1 MTFTDSL
8 LSLTAPES
16 FIRIH
21 QDIWIFSDTPG
32 DSTEPGLHS
41 IEPGLLAEEQV
52 EPLSIRTSSAPPPS
66 TTASAADFDGHV
78 VISLEAEPEPSH
90 GVTLF
95 SGYAYDGTQNNFSH
109 PAWGAVQTPLIS
121 IAPLAYADG
130 ASTPA
135 GGNRPN
141 PRVISNALAQQ
152 DVSIPDPRGLTNVI
166 WAWGQFLDHDLDLTP
181 ELSYQEAARQDRFIS
196 IPVPSGDPYLDPFG
210 TGEVSI
216 ELRDTV
222 RMEGTGTDPSNPS
235 QLPNVVTSW
244 MDGSQVYGSSQ
255 ERALALRSFTA
266 GELLISEGNLLPL
279 NTAGLENDN
288 PTERP
293 PEQLFV
299 AGDVRANENV
309 VLTSLH
315 TLFVREHNRLARQL
329 ALAEPTWSDEQL
341 YQAAR
346 QINAAQ
352 IQSITYNDY
361 LPTLLGVA
369 ALPTYGGYDPSVN
382 PGISRTFSTAA
393 FRLGHTQLSSE
404 IFRIDPDGALIPEGN
419 LSLAESFFPG
429 SGALQQA
436 GIDPILRGLAASASQ
451 RVDTETI
458 GDVRNLLFGFGPAA
472 SARDLFAINI
482 QRGRVNGIA
491 DYNTIREAF
500 GLSRVQSFAEI
511 TSDPSKRAA
520 LTTLY
525 ESVDSID
532 AFVGMLAEDLLPGA
546 SVGETI
552 SAVLVDQ
559 FTRLRAADRYYFENV
574 LSADDLERVQSTQ
587 LSDIILRN
595 TDTKNI
601 QANVFHSGDI
611 DLDLHISFLPPR
623 TLLNLNELLDKPQA
637 LTFSYTGG
645 AVLRTAQDADKALTW
660 GVPDDDP
667 LAYIVVT
674 DEDDPT
680 KLLQGKGDTYF
691 AGTMAWGQP
700 FTASAIAADQDRF
713 ASTTHLMVYE
723 DELSYRRGEDPL
735 QQSVFDTSGSQPINL
750 GDAWGAVTLMGYRG
764 KRGEMSLPAPLA
776 GHGAGPLTVE
786 ASTPLSVTVQVSNP
800 GQLALRDIALQSHSG
815 DAPHWL
821 GGDTNANDLLDPGE
835 VWTYRAMETAQLG
848 LNQISMDLRAVAS
861 TPHGKALGLPD
872 LTDSEAIDYQ
882 GIPPVPAGDLTR
894 VLGDPRAL
902 TFRYLAG
909 SQILTAGEDNDQ
921 DGKAAI
927 VRGAPDDD
935 SSAYIVVSKSKD
947 VEKIKAGEKPLY
959 FAGTVEAGQSFTAD
973 LAFTNQSEFGNDTYV
988 LIFEDETTFLAGGA
1002 PLQVVAYHTGGSE
1015 PMGIGDLIG
1024 AVQLEGY
1031 EGTDGV
1037 YQAPGIDV
1045 LTGSVG
1051 AGFSLVGLFGK
1062 PEALT
1067 FRYDAGT
1074 DLLTGGKGGNQ
1085 DGKAQRLGLR
1095 RPDADGTSFIRV
1107 SDRERP
1113 DDLSGQE
1120 FFEGMVTQ
1128 DTTFTASHSAPGV
1141 TKPVGSQKSSTST
1154 TSKASGAPIWVRCPM
1169 APMAPSPST
1178 SATGSP
1184 AAPWWASRVRTV
1196 QRCSSDAFW
1205 WQALLRCPVST
1216 T

>member
-1 MTFTDSL
+1 MAHSLEWRRAISFLREALMTFTDSL

-41 IEPGLLAEEQV
+41 IELGLLAEEQV
-52 EPLSIRTSSAPPPS
+52 EPLSIRTSSASPPS

-78 VISLEAEPEPSH
+78 VISLEAESEHFPGRHPFQRLRLRRHPEQFLPSCVGSRPDPIDLH
-90 GVTLF
+90 RPPGLRRWGV
-95 SGYAYDGTQNNFSH
+95 N
-109 PAWGAVQTPLIS
+109 
-121 IAPLAYADG
+121 
-130 ASTPA
+130 A
-135 GGNRPN
+135 GWCGSAQPPRDQQRP
-141 PRVISNALAQQ
+141 RSAGC
-152 DVSIPDPRGLTNVI
+152 SIPDPRGLTNVI

-611 DLDLHISFLPPR
+611 DLDLHISSLPPR
-623 TLLNLNELLDKPQA
+623 SLLNLNELLDKPQA

-645 AVLRTAQDADKALTW
+645 SCSPHR
-660 GVPDDDP
+660 
-667 LAYIVVT
+667 
-674 DEDDPT
+674 
-680 KLLQGKGDTYF
+680 
-691 AGTMAWGQP
+691 
-700 FTASAIAADQDRF
+700 
-713 ASTTHLMVYE
+713 
-723 DELSYRRGEDPL
+723 
-735 QQSVFDTSGSQPINL
+735 
-750 GDAWGAVTLMGYRG
+750 
-764 KRGEMSLPAPLA
+764 
-776 GHGAGPLTVE
+776 
-786 ASTPLSVTVQVSNP
+786 P
-800 GQLALRDIALQSHSG
+800 G
-815 DAPHWL
+815 
-821 GGDTNANDLLDPGE
+821 
-835 VWTYRAMETAQLG
+835 
-848 LNQISMDLRAVAS
+848 
-861 TPHGKALGLPD
+861 
-872 LTDSEAIDYQ
+872 
-882 GIPPVPAGDLTR
+882 
-894 VLGDPRAL
+894 
-902 TFRYLAG
+902 
-909 SQILTAGEDNDQ
+909 
-921 DGKAAI
+921 
-927 VRGAPDDD
+927 
-935 SSAYIVVSKSKD
+935 
-947 VEKIKAGEKPLY
+947 
-959 FAGTVEAGQSFTAD
+959 
-973 LAFTNQSEFGNDTYV
+973 
-988 LIFEDETTFLAGGA
+988 
-1002 PLQVVAYHTGGSE
+1002 
-1015 PMGIGDLIG
+1015 
-1024 AVQLEGY
+1024 
-1031 EGTDGV
+1031 
-1037 YQAPGIDV
+1037 
-1045 LTGSVG
+1045 
-1051 AGFSLVGLFGK
+1051 
-1062 PEALT
+1062 
-1067 FRYDAGT
+1067 
-1074 DLLTGGKGGNQ
+1074 
-1085 DGKAQRLGLR
+1085 
-1095 RPDADGTSFIRV
+1095 
-1107 SDRERP
+1107 
-1113 DDLSGQE
+1113 
-1120 FFEGMVTQ
+1120 
-1128 DTTFTASHSAPGV
+1128 
-1141 TKPVGSQKSSTST
+1141 
-1154 TSKASGAPIWVRCPM
+1154 C
-1169 APMAPSPST
+1169 
-1178 SATGSP
+1178 
-1184 AAPWWASRVRTV
+1184 
-1196 QRCSSDAFW
+1196 
-1205 WQALLRCPVST
+1205 
-1216 T
+1216 